1 MLNNKNKYL
10 CFIPARS
17 GSTRLKNK
25 NLKKINNKTLVDITI
40 DLAKKSKIFNNKN
53 IILSSDSSK
62 ILNIGKKYKIKCLK
76 RSKKNSRSISKAD
89 DAISETLKEI
99 SADYE
104 GIFILQVTS
113 PLRRLSTLKKFKIY
127 CEKKKL
133 NHCLTVSEVD
143 SYISK
148 YSKKYFNPNFKTRKR
163 TQDIEPHFYENG
175 LLYYVS
181 KKFFKKNHKIY
192 PQKNWNYYISD
203 KYESIDINNKN
214 DYEVCKKIKK
224 L

>member
-10 CFIPARS
+10 CIIPARS

-53 IILSSDSSK
+53 IILSSDSLK

-113 PLRRLSTLKKFKIY
+113 P
-127 CEKKKL
+127 
-133 NHCLTVSEVD
+133 
-143 SYISK
+143 
-148 YSKKYFNPNFKTRKR
+148 
-163 TQDIEPHFYENG
+163 
-175 LLYYVS
+175 
-181 KKFFKKNHKIY
+181 
-192 PQKNWNYYISD
+192 
-203 KYESIDINNKN
+203 
-214 DYEVCKKIKK
+214 
-224 L
+224 

>member
-113 PLRRLSTLKKFKIY
+113 PLRRLSTLKKFRIY
-127 CEKKKL
+127 CEKKK
-133 NHCLTVSEVD
+133 
-143 SYISK
+143 
-148 YSKKYFNPNFKTRKR
+148 
-163 TQDIEPHFYENG
+163 
-175 LLYYVS
+175 
-181 KKFFKKNHKIY
+181 
-192 PQKNWNYYISD
+192 
-203 KYESIDINNKN
+203 
-214 DYEVCKKIKK
+214 IKP
-224 L
+224 LFDCIRD